1 MYTRT
6 DAIDDVVTIARNYY
20 TAMLEADEA
29 GLRALFHDRAIIA
42 GNFEGVL
49 EFSDLGAFLAGI
61 SDAKTGD
68 GPFTYHVD
76 GTAQVGDTAV
86 VTISGYCYGTWFTD
100 HLSMMKIDGRWQ
112 IIAKTFYAHPQN

>member
-6 DAIDDVVTIARNYY
+6 DAIDDVVAIARNYY
-20 TAMLEADEA
+20 TAMLDADEA

-68 GPFTYHVD
+68 GSFTYHVD
-76 GTAQVGDTAV
+76 GTAQARW
-86 VTISGYCYGTWFTD
+86 SGLCQQLPSLWLNERPSSLQSD
-100 HLSMMKIDGRWQ
+100 VLC
-112 IIAKTFYAHPQN
+112 NV